1 MTFWRTS
8 VAQELG
14 TFKGNSATTTTA
26 AYVVRDIVKGTTTA
40 QLNNIYICIQA
51 SPVGTA
57 LTNTSY
63 WTLIVDAVSAATS
76 ATAALIC
83 YSFS

>member
-1 MTFWRTS
+1 MS
-8 VAQELG
+8 
-14 TFKGNSATTTTA
+14 
-26 AYVVRDIVKGTTTA
+26 VRDIVKGSTTA

-63 WTLIVDAVSAATS
+63 WVLIVDAVSAATS
-76 ATAALIC
+76 ATAAA
-83 YSFS
+83 SSATTAGK